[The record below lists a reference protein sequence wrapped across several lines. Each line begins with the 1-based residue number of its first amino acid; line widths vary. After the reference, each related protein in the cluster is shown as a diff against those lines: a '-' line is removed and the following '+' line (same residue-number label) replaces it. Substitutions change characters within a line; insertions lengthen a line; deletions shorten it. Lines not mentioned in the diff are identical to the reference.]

1 MSDKKIPEFTG
12 EIQKT
17 TYDILNYIAR
27 VQQDPFCAGYLKNW
41 DVRGMAPASVSFAVA
56 KSQIDLFLNSQVKIV
71 PLREVLDAALVKG
84 TAVLSM
90 GGATLIDSEK
100 VETKAVL
107 SAGYFMPVGREA
119 DRLPS
124 WIADASAFQ
133 LTDATEKTQLGM
145 KGQTVVAGCE
155 AKLHMAE
162 QSFDADVPAGFTNNP
177 VKNAT
182 ALFNLFK
189 NKASG
194 QFNHNLELMHAQMAT
209 KWNLRSL
216 RPVASGVVPPV
227 LDDYI
232 VVENGKKFLPTPS
245 LALQPGKVCTE
256 EVGFYKYLSHH
267 RLIRGADKAS
277 ALTSGYYFGAMSR
290 SLDQTLWLATDILEF
305 SRHMKRD
312 SIVFSHG
319 EVSQTIY
326 AMLRANGMKVYVIRS
341 TPVVSPFFTV
351 VDPAKWTANP
361 DLANAIFYS
370 TKATGESAPTVTKK
384 GLVGMDKSQFQS
396 FFDSFVTDLTIGL
409 IRLTHVYLRDY
420 MESKL
425 TYMLPSVHVHAGHAM
440 MASVPIFEKASY
452 TMAGLF
458 ARASMANKYKTA
470 FPVRRVTYSVQD
482 PYRPLVLLTGIKIV
496 SGAQTAGNKH
506 DINYEDFAAQCT
518 FFEDLEPEPIDFVST
533 VISVKP
539 AVVIKPIPHPLVVVA
554 GDDIPDDDDENDDF
568 EEKEEKIENEPD
580 EDDEQD
586 DFAMND
592 YEAF

>member
-12 EIQKT
+12 DIQKT
-17 TYDILNYIAR
+17 TYDILNYVAR
-27 VQQDPFCAGYLKNW
+27 VQQDPFCAGYLKKM

-56 KSQIDLFLNSQVKIV
+56 KAQIDSFLNSQVKIV
-71 PLREVLDAALVKG
+71 PLREVLDTALVKG
-84 TAVLSM
+84 SAVLSM

-100 VETKAVL
+100 VETKATL
-107 SAGYFMPVGREA
+107 SAGYFMPAGREA

-133 LTDATEKTQLGM
+133 LTDATEKTQLGV

-155 AKLHMAE
+155 TKLHMAE

-189 NKASG
+189 SKAPG
-194 QFNHNLELMHAQMAT
+194 QFNHNLELMHAQMAS

-216 RPVASGVVPPV
+216 RPVASGIVPPV

-232 VVENGKKFLPTPS
+232 VVENGKRFLPTPS

-256 EVGFYKYLSHH
+256 EIGFYKYLSQH

-277 ALTSGYYFGAMSR
+277 TLTSGYYFGAMSR
-290 SLDQTLWLATDILEF
+290 SLDQTLWMVTDILEF
-305 SRHMKRD
+305 AHHMKRD

-341 TPVVSPFFTV
+341 TPVVSPFFKV
-351 VDPAKWTANP
+351 VDPAKWIEEP
-361 DLANAIFYS
+361 DLANAIYYS
-370 TKATGESAPTVTKK
+370 TKATGESAPTVTRK
-384 GLVGMDKSQFQS
+384 GLVGMDKNQFES
-396 FFDSFVTDLTIGL
+396 FFESFVTELTLGM

-425 TYMLPSVHVHAGHAM
+425 IYMLPSVHVHAGHAM
-440 MASVPIFEKASY
+440 LASVPLFEKAAY

-458 ARASMANKYKTA
+458 ARATMANKYKTA

-482 PYRPLVLLTGIKIV
+482 PYRPQVLLAGIKIV
-496 SGAQTAGNKH
+496 SGAQTAGSKH
-506 DINYEDFAAQCT
+506 DIDYEDFASQCVY
-518 FFEDLEPEPIDFVST
+518 FEELEPEPIDFVST
-533 VISVKP
+533 VIVVKP
-539 AVVIKPIPHPLVVVA
+539 KIAVTVIPHPLVVVA
-554 GDDIPDDDDENDDF
+554 SDVSPDDDDGDEQSEEV
-568 EEKEEKIENEPD
+568 EEKEENEPD
-580 EDDEQD
+580 EDEDQD

-592 YEAF
+592 YNEF